1 MSEQRL
7 KLVTAKGEIANVAV
21 LGPERKAVQVE
32 LSMTDCRSLG
42 IKAPVNLS
50 GDLTNAG
57 SVYLVSENAVL
68 NAAGSVIVA
77 KNHIHMTPQDAALYS
92 VKDGQSVRVKADTDR
107 PVTFEDVT
115 VRVSEKFSLAM
126 HIDFDEANACCLQK
140 NSTGK
145 ISL

>member
-1 MSEQRL
+1 M
-7 KLVTAKGEIANVAV
+7 AV

-77 KNHIHMTPQDAALYS
+77 KNHI
-92 VKDGQSVRVKADTDR
+92 
-107 PVTFEDVT
+107 
-115 VRVSEKFSLAM
+115 
-126 HIDFDEANACCLQK
+126 
-140 NSTGK
+140 
-145 ISL
+145 